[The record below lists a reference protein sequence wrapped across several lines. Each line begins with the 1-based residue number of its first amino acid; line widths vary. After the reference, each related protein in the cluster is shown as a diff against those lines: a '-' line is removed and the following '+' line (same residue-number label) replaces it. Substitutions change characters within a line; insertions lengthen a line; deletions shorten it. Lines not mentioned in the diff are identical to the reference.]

1 MKRPLLL
8 LLLFASIALVAP
20 PATAAT
26 DAVASPLE
34 VLDLGVAP
42 GIDFRAVA
50 NVRTNAVMLDGNDW
64 TPVRADAFSAT
75 LMDPD
80 TGVQFQFD
88 GDSNDNRLVVIS
100 AQVAADRDSA
110 LRDAKSRLGEPDAD
124 KFFHSV
130 GTVLELFGW
139 RTPESTIVLGVPVAV
154 DADGLCDLGDFPL
167 SLSVALP
174 GYKPAPDR
182 FAFPDIG
189 ALLFDPAVAG
199 TREKPYVILPELPP
213 TNSVAGYAQVIRG
226 SKVRPVDRTV
236 GDAIFAL
243 LDGYR
248 GFRQAG
254 PYDPAADAAFGKG
267 SVWLY
272 FARENCTTSSVW
284 LSADGA
290 WAALT
295 DDYAHLSIPEDRRA
309 AMREALAPLVRAV
322 LDEERRIIRDFGN
335 LDDPVAQAAVRQAQE
350 LLDANTN
357 APAAP

>member
-100 AQVAADRDSA
+100 AQVAADRASA

-139 RTPESTIVLGVPVAV
+139 RTPDSTIVLGVPVAV

-167 SLSVALP
+167 SLSARFTYIRALIE
-174 GYKPAPDR
+174 YKR
-182 FAFPDIG
+182 LQYTKKFDIY
-189 ALLFDPAVAG
+189 F
-199 TREKPYVILPELPP
+199 E
-213 TNSVAGYAQVIRG
+213 
-226 SKVRPVDRTV
+226 
-236 GDAIFAL
+236 IFA
-243 LDGYR
+243 
-248 GFRQAG
+248 Q
-254 PYDPAADAAFGKG
+254 
-267 SVWLY
+267 
-272 FARENCTTSSVW
+272 N
-284 LSADGA
+284 
-290 WAALT
+290 
-295 DDYAHLSIPEDRRA
+295 
-309 AMREALAPLVRAV
+309 
-322 LDEERRIIRDFGN
+322 
-335 LDDPVAQAAVRQAQE
+335 
-350 LLDANTN
+350 
-357 APAAP
+357 